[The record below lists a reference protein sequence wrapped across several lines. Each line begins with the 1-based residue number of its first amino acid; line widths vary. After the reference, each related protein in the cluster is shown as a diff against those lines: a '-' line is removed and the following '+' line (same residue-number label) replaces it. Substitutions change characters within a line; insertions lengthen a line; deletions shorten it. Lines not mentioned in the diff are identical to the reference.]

1 MGLIIERSA
10 SAVQQKHA
18 GAIDSAASVAEAC
31 IRSSGLDRAVI
42 DVLIN
47 TGIYKDSNRIEP
59 AFAAFI
65 QRKLDI
71 NADPLK
77 DGFGHTTFSF
87 DLSNGRNC
95 FLHAVQIVDSL
106 ARTGTVRNALVVSSS
121 AASVEAS
128 AAPHSRSRVATAA
141 LLRLS
146 GKEERGFHDLTFYC
160 DDDAE
165 PVISGHCDPGAY
177 GPGAT
182 EHVTI
187 EADGRPPELVEQ
199 FVLAKVSDYL
209 RELKIDPARIS
220 LMLSSYQHREFARRV
235 TAATGIRSPLPVDA
249 GALDDNT
256 FGSGLMVAWDAARE
270 ANLLTQGTT
279 ILMIEGGP
287 GPIAALAL
295 YNC

>member
-1 MGLIIERSA
+1 MSLIIERSA
-10 SAVQQKHA
+10 SAVQLEHA
-18 GAIDSAASVAEAC
+18 GAIDSATLVAEAC
-31 IRSSGLDRAVI
+31 IRGSGLDRSAI

-47 TGIYKDSNRIEP
+47 TGIYKDLNRIEP

-65 QRKLDI
+65 QRKLEI
-71 NADPLK
+71 NADPLRN
-77 DGFGHTTFSF
+77 GFGHTTFSF

-95 FLHAVQIVDSL
+95 FLHAVQIIDAL
-106 ARTGTVRNALVVSSS
+106 ARTGTARNALVVSSS

-128 AAPHSRSRVATAA
+128 AAPRFHSRIATAA
-141 LLRLS
+141 MLKLS
-146 GKEERGFHDLTFYC
+146 DKEERGFHDLAFYC

-187 EADGRPPELVEQ
+187 EADERPSELVAR

-209 RELKIDPARIS
+209 SERAIDPARIS
-220 LMLSSYQHREFARRV
+220 FALSSCQHREFGRWI
-235 TAATGIRSPLPVDA
+235 TEATGIRSDLQATAGVLDNDA
-249 GALDDNT
+249 
-256 FGSGLMVAWDAARE
+256 FGSGLMVAWDVARE
-270 ANLLTQGTT
+270 ANLLTPGTT
-279 ILMIEGGP
+279 VLMIEGGP

-295 YNC
+295 YRC

>member
-1 MGLIIERSA
+1 MSLIIERSA
-10 SAVQQKHA
+10 SAVQQRHA
-18 GAIDSAASVAEAC
+18 GAIEGATLAAEAC
-31 IRSSGLDRAVI
+31 IRGSDLDRAAI

-65 QRKLDI
+65 QRKLEI
-71 NADPLK
+71 NADPLRN
-77 DGFGHTTFSF
+77 GFGHTTFSF

-95 FLHAVQIVDSL
+95 FLHAVQIVDAL
-106 ARTGTVRNALVVSSS
+106 ARAGTVRNALVVSSS
-121 AASVEAS
+121 AVSVEAS
-128 AAPHSRSRVATAA
+128 AAPHLRSRIASAA
-141 LLRLS
+141 LLKQS
-146 GKEERGFHDLTFYC
+146 DNEERGFHDLAFYC

-165 PVISGHCDPGAY
+165 PVISSHCDPGAY

-187 EADGRPPELVEQ
+187 EADSRPSELVAR

-209 RELKIDPARIS
+209 SERQIDPGRIAFA
-220 LMLSSYQHREFARRV
+220 LSSCQHRQFGRRV
-235 TAATGIRSPLPVDA
+235 TEATGIRSDLPAAA
-249 GALDDNT
+249 GALDDDT
-256 FGSGLMVAWDAARE
+256 FSSGLMVAWDVARE
-270 ANLLTQGTT
+270 ANLLTPGTT

-295 YNC
+295 YSC

>member
-1 MGLIIERSA
+1 MSLIIERSA
-10 SAVQQKHA
+10 SAVQQQHA

-31 IRSSGLDRAVI
+31 IRGSGLDRAAI

-65 QRKLDI
+65 QRKLKI
-71 NADPLK
+71 NADPLRN
-77 DGFGHTTFSF
+77 GFGHTTFSF

-95 FLHAVQIVDSL
+95 FLHAVQIVDAL

-141 LLRLS
+141 LLKLS
-146 GKEERGFHDLTFYC
+146 DKEERGFHDLAFFC

-177 GPGAT
+177 GPGAAD
-182 EHVTI
+182 HITI
-187 EADGRPPELVEQ
+187 EAGGRPSELVEH

-209 RELKIDPARIS
+209 SERKIDPARIS
-220 LMLSSYQHREFARRV
+220 FMLSSYQHREFGRGV
-235 TAATGIRSPLPVDA
+235 TEATGIRSQLPVTA

-256 FGSGLMVAWDAARE
+256 FGSGLMVAWDMARE
-270 ANLLTQGTT
+270 ANLLTPGTT

-295 YNC
+295 YSC

>member
-1 MGLIIERSA
+1 MSLVIGSSA
-10 SAVQQKHA
+10 SAVQQQRA
-18 GAIDSAASVAEAC
+18 GAIESATLVAEAC
-31 IRSSGLDRAVI
+31 IRGSGIDRAAI

-65 QRKLDI
+65 QRKLEI
-71 NADPLK
+71 NADPLRN
-77 DGFGHTTFSF
+77 GFGHTTFSF

-95 FLHAVQIVDSL
+95 FLHAVQIVDAL
-106 ARTGTVRNALVVSSS
+106 ARAGTARNALVVSSS

-141 LLRLS
+141 LLKLS
-146 GKEERGFHDLTFYC
+146 DKEERGFHDIAFYC

-177 GPGAT
+177 GPGAA
-182 EHVTI
+182 EHVMI
-187 EADGRPPELVEQ
+187 EADGRPSEAVAR

-209 RELKIDPARIS
+209 SEREIDPTRIS
-220 LMLSSYQHREFARRV
+220 FALSSCRHREFGRWV
-235 TAATGIRSPLPVDA
+235 TEATGIRSDMPATARVP
-249 GALDDNT
+249 DDDT
-256 FGSGLMVAWDAARE
+256 FSSGLMVAWDVARE
-270 ANLLTQGTT
+270 ANLLTPGTT

-295 YNC
+295 YSC